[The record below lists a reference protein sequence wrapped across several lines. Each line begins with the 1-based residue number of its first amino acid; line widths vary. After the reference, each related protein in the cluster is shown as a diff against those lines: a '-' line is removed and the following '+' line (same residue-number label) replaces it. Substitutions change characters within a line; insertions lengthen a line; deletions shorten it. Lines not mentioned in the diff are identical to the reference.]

1 MREFDWGSRP
11 DRPAVEHD
19 RVLTAPNA
27 ISALRLLALPVFVW
41 LVLAA
46 EALVV
51 ALVVLV
57 AVAATDWVDGY
68 VARRFDQ
75 VTKLGR
81 VLDPVVDRVLI
92 VTAALTMLA
101 ADTVPVPAWL
111 VALVVAR
118 DLAVVGGA
126 VIAFGGVPPLKVTRV
141 GKTATACL
149 LVALPTF
156 LLAGTGIRAAGVV
169 EALAWFAAGVGVV
182 AYYAA
187 GVQYARQLRALR
199 RERR

>member
-1 MREFDWGSRP
+1 M
-11 DRPAVEHD
+11 
-19 RVLTAPNA
+19 LTAPNA

-46 EALVV
+46 DALVV
-51 ALVVLV
+51 ALVMLV

-81 VLDPVVDRVLI
+81 VLDPVVDRVVI

-111 VALVVAR
+111 VALVVVR
-118 DLAVVGGA
+118 DVAVVGGA
-126 VIAFGGVPPLKVTRV
+126 VIAFGGVPPLRVTRV

-156 LLAGTGIRAAGVV
+156 LLAGTGIRAAEVV